1 MKTCCLGE
9 QSRNRHSILPFL
21 TRHLYSRLK
30 LTVQYVYSVPYRTE
44 TYSQPT
50 GSIQHLCF
58 CIITSTKH
66 RQQPLQNSYRSL
78 LLYSIEQYLLLK
90 YTVTENGTEKKLTM
104 CAQRATCPWTD
115 RRDESGTFGIHSSP
129 PRHQIPVKELCLSLW
144 QTEGILLGPP
154 DQKNARLSKTIG
166 SATENRRNLLS
177 KVLLRESDIP
187 SV

>member
-1 MKTCCLGE
+1 M
-9 QSRNRHSILPFL
+9 FL
-21 TRHLYSRLK
+21 Y
-30 LTVQYVYSVPYRTE
+30 YYIYE
-44 TYSQPT
+44 
-50 GSIQHLCF
+50 
-58 CIITSTKH
+58 TSTTTSTEF
-66 RQQPLQNSYRSL
+66 LSFAATNG
-78 LLYSIEQYLLLK
+78 SIEQYLLLK

-166 SATENRRNLLS
+166 SATEYRRNLLS
-177 KVLLRESDIP
+177 KVLLRELEIP
-187 SV
+187 SVLATNSEVKQWT